1 MGYFAKGVLGAAGA
15 ISVCLLL
22 CSCSQAQHEDVTTFD
37 LKCVTP
43 KTHKSKLT
51 DECIEN
57 IGMQIQNNKD
67 YFFIIL
73 LDREKNIFVQGI
85 YDRNGS
91 INIEVPA
98 NVNADLPEGFGNYII
113 KIGFNLDS
121 QTGNYTKI
129 VDMDSGS
136 DPNFSQGIMQIVSNL
151 GFSSG
156 DEILYTVDE
165 PPK

>member
-1 MGYFAKGVLGAAGA
+1 M
-15 ISVCLLL
+15 IS
-22 CSCSQAQHEDVTTFD
+22 
-37 LKCVTP
+37 K
-43 KTHKSKLT
+43 
-51 DECIEN
+51 
-57 IGMQIQNNKD
+57 
-67 YFFIIL
+67 
-73 LDREKNIFVQGI
+73 
-85 YDRNGS
+85 
-91 INIEVPA
+91 
-98 NVNADLPEGFGNYII
+98 VNADLPEGFGNYII

-136 DPNFSQGIMQIVSNL
+136 DPKFSQGIMQIASNL